1 MWNEGIK
8 NLENKKGKLKLIMEK
23 KFVQNSVVFIHS
35 YVYKKD
41 PGIKGLEADYM
52 GLGDGGLEVEFGSP
66 LVCD

>member
-1 MWNEGIK
+1 
-8 NLENKKGKLKLIMEK
+8 MEK

>member
-1 MWNEGIK
+1 M
-8 NLENKKGKLKLIMEK
+8 KLVIEK

-41 PGIKGLEADYM
+41 PGIEAPGADCM
-52 GLGDGGLEVEFGSP
+52 DLGDGGFEVEFGSP